1 MWVEKSGAWVAGR
14 MFLPH
19 WMGYFILYPYPPV
32 KDLRLNKI
40 AFNPED
46 FQKVLVYPLKNTS
59 PPPEKYGSTPLREYG
74 STSEKYVSYPL
85 KNNYGS
91 TP

>member
-1 MWVEKSGAWVAGR
+1 
-14 MFLPH
+14 
-19 WMGYFILYPYPPV
+19 MGYFILYPYPPV

-46 FQKVLVYPLKNTS
+46 FQNVLVYPPDKKKSLS

-74 STSEKYVSYPL
+74 STSEKYGSYPL

>member
-1 MWVEKSGAWVAGR
+1 MLLQTVN
-14 MFLPH
+14 FT
-19 WMGYFILYPYPPV
+19 GYRLIRRTLV

-40 AFNPED
+40 AFNPKD
-46 FQKVLVYPLKNTS
+46 LQKVLVYPLKNMS

-74 STSEKYVSYPL
+74 STSEKYGSYPL

>member
-1 MWVEKSGAWVAGR
+1 MSGRQDVLTTLNGLR
-14 MFLPH
+14 H
-19 WMGYFILYPYPPV
+19 FISVPPV

-46 FQKVLVYPLKNTS
+46 LQKVLVYPLKNMS

-74 STSEKYVSYPL
+74 STSEKYGSYPL

>member
-1 MWVEKSGAWVAGR
+1 
-14 MFLPH
+14 
-19 WMGYFILYPYPPV
+19 MGYVILYPYPPV

-46 FQKVLVYPLKNTS
+46 LQKVLVYPLKNMS

-74 STSEKYVSYPL
+74 STSEKYESYPL

-91 TP
+91 TPYRIWVYL